1 MKEFIR
7 YLQDYILPSLTGR
20 GRGRVFL
27 VYLLLLSSCGDFWT
41 VDTDMA
47 TQGAQMQLSRRVVT
61 IMEGERYAIP
71 VTFTPDSLVNK
82 TVYWEI
88 EDDEI
93 ATFTD
98 DTLVALSPGLT
109 RAIATSTVDRLSD
122 TCWVKV
128 MPRMEMSYGN
138 FQYEMMLYASVTL
151 HGRALTIDNADSVVV
166 GAYVGEQLRGV
177 GQMRRE
183 HNIDYL
189 AMRIGSN
196 RPEGD
201 RIRLRC
207 YYRGRAL
214 AEWFPDTLRFNGE
227 ALGTLSQ
234 LVPLVIDDDADV
246 YQPDINSSDTNHEIE
261 VPDTVKWVVDPP
273 PSPSL

>member
-1 MKEFIR
+1 MERKVKYRRKRQVKGFVPF
-7 YLQDYILPSLTGR
+7 YLFT
-20 GRGRVFL
+20 FL
-27 VYLLLLSSCGDFWT
+27 LFLSACGDFWT
-41 VDTDMA
+41 IDTDYA
-47 TQGAQMQLSRRVVT
+47 VSGVQMKLDRRVVT

-71 VTFTPDSLVNK
+71 VTFSPDSLVNK
-82 TVYWEI
+82 TVFWEI
-88 EDDEI
+88 ENDAV
-93 ATFTD
+93 ATFAD

-109 RAIATSTVDRLSD
+109 RAFATSTADRLTD
-122 TCWVKV
+122 TCWVQV

-138 FQYEMMLYASVTL
+138 FEYDMMLYASVTL

-166 GAYVGEQLRGV
+166 GAYAGEQLRGI
-177 GQMRRE
+177 GQMHRE
-183 HNIDYL
+183 YGIDYL

-227 ALGTLSQ
+227 TLGTLSK

-246 YQPDINSSDTNHEIE
+246 YEPDVDADDDNPIIE
-261 VPDTVKWVVDPP
+261 VPDSVNWVVPE
-273 PSPSL
+273 

>member
-1 MKEFIR
+1 MKIR
-7 YLQDYILPSLTGR
+7 HIIILLWSLT
-20 GRGRVFL
+20 V
-27 VYLLLLSSCGDFWT
+27 VACGDFWT
-41 VDTDMA
+41 FDTDDA
-47 TQGAQMQLSRRVVT
+47 TTGTQMKLDRRVVT
-61 IMEGERYAIP
+61 IMEGERYTIP
-71 VTFTPDSLVNK
+71 VTFSPDSLVNK
-82 TVYWEI
+82 TIYWET

-93 ATFTD
+93 ATFAD
-98 DTLVALSPGLT
+98 DTLVALSPGMT
-109 RAIATSTVDRLSD
+109 RAIAMSTVDRLSD
-122 TCWVKV
+122 TCWVQV

-138 FQYEMMLYASVTL
+138 FEYDMMLYASVTL

-166 GAYVGEQLRGV
+166 GAYAGEQLRGI
-177 GQMRRE
+177 GQMHRE
-183 HNIDYL
+183 YGIDYL

-227 ALGTLSQ
+227 TLGTLSK

-246 YQPDINSSDTNHEIE
+246 YEPDVDADDDNPIIE
-261 VPDTVKWVVDPP
+261 VPDSVNWVVTE
-273 PSPSL
+273 